1 MTAPAATAA
10 EVARATESRRAL
22 PNGWWAMACLI
33 ATESALFGAFIA
45 SYFYLRFKAVHW
57 PPAGES
63 EPKLAVP
70 LILMGVLIATSVPMQ
85 LASTAALR
93 GRLQTARWALFLAL
107 FVQSGYL
114 AMQIDR
120 FVVSLR
126 TSHPEDDSYA
136 SITYTLVGG
145 HHVHVAIGLLLNA
158 FLLVRLARGLTNY
171 RAVGVQVVTLYW
183 HFVNA
188 LAIAVTL
195 TTLSPALT

>member
-1 MTAPAATAA
+1 VTAPATTAA
-10 EVARATESRRAL
+10 EVARAARARRAK
-22 PNGWWAMACLI
+22 PSGWWAMACLV
-33 ATESALFGAFIA
+33 ATEAALFGCFIA
-45 SYFYLRFKAVHW
+45 SYFYLEFRATHW
-57 PPAGES
+57 PPPQES
-63 EPKLAVP
+63 NPKLAVP
-70 LILMGVLIATSVPMQ
+70 LILMGVLVATSVPMQ
-85 LASTAALR
+85 VAASAALR
-93 GRLQTARWALFLAL
+93 GRLGVTRAALFLAL

-145 HHVHVAIGLLLNA
+145 HHVHVAIGLLLDA
-158 FLLVRLARGLTNY
+158 FLLLRLAGGLTNY
-171 RAVGVQVVTLYW
+171 RAVGVQITAFYW

-195 TTLSPALT
+195 TTLSPSL